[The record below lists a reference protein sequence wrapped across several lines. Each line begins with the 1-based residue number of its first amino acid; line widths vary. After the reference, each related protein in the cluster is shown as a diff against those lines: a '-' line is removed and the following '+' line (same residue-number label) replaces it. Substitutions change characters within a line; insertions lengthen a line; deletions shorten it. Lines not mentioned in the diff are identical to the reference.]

1 MSRYILQRLV
11 MVVPVLLIVT
21 ILIFSLIHLTPGDP
35 AQLILGQEASP
46 EALRNLREKL
56 GLNRPLH
63 IQYLSWMGDVLRGD
77 LGESVRDN
85 RNVAQT
91 IFYKLPATIELAV
104 LGILI
109 SIFISIPAGIISA
122 VKKGSVFD
130 YSATLVALGGI
141 SMPSFWV
148 GILLIYLFAVKFKV
162 LPPSGYV
169 PIWENAGAN
178 LRLMILPSISLGVR
192 MAAVTMRMMRSSLL
206 EVLQLDYIKTA
217 RAKGLSAVVV
227 VVKHAVR
234 NSLISV
240 ITVIGLQ
247 LSAFLGGAVITETI
261 FSIPGFGRLV
271 VQSIFNRDF
280 PMLQGSILVMAIMVI
295 LVNLLVDITYSY
307 LDPRIKIGGG
317 EAG

>member
-1 MSRYILQRLV
+1 MMMI
-11 MVVPVLLIVT
+11 PVLLLVT

-35 AQLILGQEASP
+35 ALLILGQEASP
-46 EALRNLREKL
+46 EALSSLRAKL
-56 GLNRPLH
+56 GLDQPLYM
-63 IQYLSWMGDVLRGD
+63 QYLSWIGDVLKGD

-85 RNVAQT
+85 RSVGKT
-91 IFYKLPATIELAV
+91 ILRKLPATMELAL

-109 SIFISIPAGIISA
+109 SIIIAIPAGIISA

-130 YSATLVALGGI
+130 YSSTLVALGGI

-148 GILLIYLFAVKFKV
+148 GILLVYLFAVKFNI

-169 PIWENAGAN
+169 SPWEDLSQN
-178 LRLMILPSISLGVR
+178 LKLMILPSISLGIR
-192 MAAVTMRMMRSSLL
+192 MAAVTMRMMRSNLL
-206 EVLQLDYIKTA
+206 ETLQKDYIKTA
-217 RAKGLSAVVV
+217 HAKGLSNKVV

-280 PMLQGSILVMAIMVI
+280 PMLQGSILIMAVMVI
-295 LVNLLVDITYSY
+295 TVNLLVDIIYTF
-307 LDPRIKIGGG
+307 LDPRIEAGG
-317 EAG
+317 ETK

>member
-1 MSRYILQRLV
+1 MSRYIFQRIF
-11 MVVPVLLIVT
+11 MMIPVLILVT

-35 AQLILGQEASP
+35 ALLILGQEASP
-46 EALRNLREKL
+46 EALSNLRTKL
-56 GLNRPLH
+56 GLNQPLPV
-63 IQYLSWMGDVLRGD
+63 QYFNWIGDVLKGD

-85 RNVAQT
+85 RSVSKT
-91 IFYKLPATIELAV
+91 IFKKLPATMELAV

-109 SIFISIPAGIISA
+109 SIIISIPAGIISA
-122 VKKGSVFD
+122 VKKGSIFD
-130 YSATLVALGGI
+130 YSSTLVALGGI

-148 GILLIYLFAVKFKV
+148 GILLVYLFAVKLDI

-169 PIWENAGAN
+169 SPFEDLGRN
-178 LRLMILPSISLGVR
+178 LKLMILPSVSLGIR

-206 EVLQLDYIKTA
+206 EVLQKDYIKTA
-217 RAKGLSAVVV
+217 KAKGLAKKVVII
-227 VVKHAVR
+227 KHGVR

-240 ITVIGLQ
+240 LTVVGLQ

-280 PMLQGSILVMAIMVI
+280 PMLQGSILIMAVMVI
-295 LVNLLVDITYSY
+295 SVNLIVDIVYTF
-307 LDPRIKIGGG
+307 LDPRISAGG
-317 EAG
+317 ESK

>member
-1 MSRYILQRLV
+1 MMI
-11 MVVPVLLIVT
+11 PVLLLVT

-35 AQLILGQEASP
+35 ALLILGQEASP
-46 EALRNLREKL
+46 EALSNLRAKL
-56 GLNRPLH
+56 GLNRPLP
-63 IQYLSWMGDVLRGD
+63 IQYFSWIGDVLKGD

-85 RNVAQT
+85 RSVSKT
-91 IFYKLPATIELAV
+91 IFKKLPATLELAI

-109 SIFISIPAGIISA
+109 SIIISIPAGIISA

-130 YSATLVALGGI
+130 YSSTLVALGGI

-148 GILLIYLFAVKFKV
+148 GILLVYLFAVKFDI

-169 PIWENAGAN
+169 SPLEDFGQNIK
-178 LRLMILPSISLGVR
+178 LMILPSISLGIR

-206 EVLQLDYIKTA
+206 EVLQKDYIKTA
-217 RAKGLSAVVV
+217 HAKGLAKGVVV
-227 VVKHAVR
+227 MKHAVR

-240 ITVIGLQ
+240 VTVVGLQ

-261 FSIPGFGRLV
+261 FNIPGFGRLV

-280 PMLQGSILVMAIMVI
+280 PMLQGSILIMAVMVI
-295 LVNLLVDITYSY
+295 TVNLLVDIFYTF
-307 LDPRIKIGGG
+307 LDPRIDAGG
-317 EAG
+317 ETK